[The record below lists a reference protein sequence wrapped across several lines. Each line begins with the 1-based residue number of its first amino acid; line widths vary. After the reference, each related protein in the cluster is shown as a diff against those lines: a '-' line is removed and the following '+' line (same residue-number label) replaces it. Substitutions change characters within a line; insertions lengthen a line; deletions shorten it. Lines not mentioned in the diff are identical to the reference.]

1 MHLQII
7 QDVSQ
12 LQEAPKAKGIVVAL
26 TLLPGKEA
34 TVCPSARA
42 RLVARR
48 PAPQPQRGV
57 AVGAER

>member
-34 TVCPSARA
+34 TVRYTARA
-42 RLVARR
+42 ARCSEAVYRSACVA
-48 PAPQPQRGV
+48 
-57 AVGAER
+57 